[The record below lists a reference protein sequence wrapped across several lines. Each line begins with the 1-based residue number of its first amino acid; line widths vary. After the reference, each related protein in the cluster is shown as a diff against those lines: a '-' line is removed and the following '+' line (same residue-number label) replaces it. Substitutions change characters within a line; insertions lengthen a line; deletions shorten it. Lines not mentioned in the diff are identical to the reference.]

1 MDRLPR
7 EILAEVLEFLAGPAP
22 SERRLHE
29 QPSDD
34 LLESDVVDLK
44 SASRT
49 SKLWRA
55 LALPILFRNV
65 LWRPRLSS
73 LSPSDG
79 LHPAP
84 LLRFLLDRG
93 LKRQVLTFTLLV
105 DFADQQIEPSRVAY
119 QIHPSDLETLWDQLF
134 AVIDPLRFTIIAPPA
149 TLAAL
154 LSRMLFLDDAWS
166 FNIPYHILSLARSH
180 RDPPSDRED
189 DAAPDLLSSSFSSSS
204 HHHPP
209 PETAAAGASRPRHYF
224 KGAMPAP
231 PCPFLTLRPWTS
243 LLLNEGSSIRA
254 YSTYEF
260 FLRSPPSMLSALL
273 GTGEYPNNTPLLPAT
288 VIDFNYIAIFPL
300 STHVSVL
307 LHSLPKV
314 DRFFVRFTPR
324 PNNRILEDRRALQH
338 VDMADLWMERTSA
351 FRHLLDK
358 IFRPEVTT
366 TAGSGS
372 NWDTLNVLEIGE
384 AEDKEVWGL
393 ADAYVSESSGWR
405 AECEGVLVR
414 VDEEGNP
421 KVPGGVAVPHHL
433 PARDDPL
440 NGVFAISPNYYF
452 QPVW

>member
-49 SKLWRA
+49 NKLWRA

-154 LSRMLFLDDAWS
+154 LSRMLFLRRRVVLQHPVS
-166 FNIPYHILSLARSH
+166 HPLART
-180 RDPPSDRED
+180 
-189 DAAPDLLSSSFSSSS
+189 LSS
-204 HHHPP
+204 
-209 PETAAAGASRPRHYF
+209 
-224 KGAMPAP
+224 
-231 PCPFLTLRPWTS
+231 
-243 LLLNEGSSIRA
+243 
-254 YSTYEF
+254 
-260 FLRSPPSMLSALL
+260 RSP
-273 GTGEYPNNTPLLPAT
+273 
-288 VIDFNYIAIFPL
+288 
-300 STHVSVL
+300 
-307 LHSLPKV
+307 
-314 DRFFVRFTPR
+314 VRP
-324 PNNRILEDRRALQH
+324 
-338 VDMADLWMERTSA
+338 
-351 FRHLLDK
+351 
-358 IFRPEVTT
+358 
-366 TAGSGS
+366 
-372 NWDTLNVLEIGE
+372 
-384 AEDKEVWGL
+384 
-393 ADAYVSESSGWR
+393 
-405 AECEGVLVR
+405 
-414 VDEEGNP
+414 
-421 KVPGGVAVPHHL
+421 
-433 PARDDPL
+433 
-440 NGVFAISPNYYF
+440 
-452 QPVW
+452 